1 MTILCE
7 YFGWCGGCTLQDK
20 NYPEQLALK
29 RQGLA
34 NLFNMPELVLQGT
47 EQWHYRNRMD
57 FTIFFKGLGLRR
69 RGRYDFVEVVRQ
81 CPIANPKINTA
92 LAEVWAWFEANKPSL
107 EHFHIRT
114 LSGTLRQ
121 CTLRSSEFTDE
132 VTAIFMLNSD
142 APRLEEQRGLL
153 RTFAQNCKI
162 NNVLMGDIPAL
173 SNAGLPPTVEVLKG
187 QILIHEQVDTV
198 PLTYH
203 ALGFAQG
210 NLKGFMK
217 ILEYV
222 RAQLLQNMRQPK
234 LIDLYGGAG
243 TFGFYLSDLFKQV
256 EIIDNE
262 GVNIDCAK
270 VTAQLP
276 QYAHVQVTCADADAV
291 AEIDAHEAVLIVDP
305 PRVGIHPKTLK
316 KIIATEAPL
325 LIYVSCNPKQLAQEL
340 PQFLETYTIEAFTA
354 YDLFPNTA
362 HVEAVVILK
371 SKA

>member
-1 MTILCE
+1 MSNICE

-20 NYPEQLALK
+20 SYAEQLALK

-34 NLFNMPELVLQGT
+34 NVFNMPDLVLQGT

-57 FTIFFKGLGLRR
+57 FTIFFKGLGMRR
-69 RGRYDFVEVVRQ
+69 RGRHDFVEVVRQ
-81 CPIANPKINTA
+81 CPIAHPKINEA
-92 LAEVWAWFEANKPSL
+92 LAEVWAWFEANKPNL

-121 CTLRSSEFTDE
+121 CTLRVAESTGA

-153 RTFAQNCKI
+153 REFAKTCHIQ
-162 NNVLMGDIPAL
+162 NVLMGDIPARHG
-173 SNAGLPPTVEVLKG
+173 AGLPPTVEIVKG
-187 QILIHEQVDTV
+187 DILIHDQVGPV

-210 NLKGFMK
+210 NPKGFMT

-222 RAQLLQNMRQPK
+222 RTQIMQSVRQPK

-243 TFGFYLSDLFKQV
+243 TFGFYLSDLFTRV

-276 QYAHVQVTCADADAV
+276 QYSQVQVTCADADVV
-291 AEIDAHEAVLIVDP
+291 AEVAAHESVLLVDP
-305 PRVGIHPKTLK
+305 PRSGIHPKTLK
-316 KIIATEAPL
+316 KIIATEVPL
-325 LIYVSCNPKQLAQEL
+325 IIYVSCNPKQLSAEL
-340 PQFLETYTIEAFTA
+340 PIFLESYTMESIMA

-362 HVEAVVILK
+362 HTEAVVVLK
-371 SKA
+371 KKQ